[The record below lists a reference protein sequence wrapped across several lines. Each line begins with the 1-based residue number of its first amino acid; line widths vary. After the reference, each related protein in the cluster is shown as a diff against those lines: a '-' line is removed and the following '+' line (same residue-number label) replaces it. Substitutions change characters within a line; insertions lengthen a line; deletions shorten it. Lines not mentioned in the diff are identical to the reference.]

1 MAVNF
6 ERHRN
11 CAVAKKVLHDF
22 RGQFPATALFR
33 VDAPACEEVPEG
45 MQGVFRL
52 LLYPRHQPRS
62 LSGQGSQDLLMVSYS
77 AQRAG

>member
-1 MAVNF
+1 
-6 ERHRN
+6 
-11 CAVAKKVLHDF
+11 
-22 RGQFPATALFR
+22 
-33 VDAPACEEVPEG
+33 VPEG